1 MATTVSLRGKTKV
14 KRVIVGKPIRRITQ
28 SSGSLGTISDVD
40 ITTLF
45 NGAVLVYNSSTQKC
59 EATGELNNQE
69 VNGGQY

>member
-28 SSGSLGTISDVD
+28 SSGTLGALSNVNIEGIV
-40 ITTLF
+40 
-45 NGAVLVYNSSTQKC
+45 NGAVLVYNSSSQQW

>member
-28 SSGSLGTISDVD
+28 SSGSLASISDVD
-40 ITTLF
+40 ITTLV
-45 NGAVLVYNSSTQKC
+45 NGAVLVYNSSTQKW

>member
-28 SSGSLGTISDVD
+28 SSGTLGSLSNVNIEGIV
-40 ITTLF
+40 
-45 NGAVLVYNSSTQKC
+45 NGAVLVYNSSSQQW